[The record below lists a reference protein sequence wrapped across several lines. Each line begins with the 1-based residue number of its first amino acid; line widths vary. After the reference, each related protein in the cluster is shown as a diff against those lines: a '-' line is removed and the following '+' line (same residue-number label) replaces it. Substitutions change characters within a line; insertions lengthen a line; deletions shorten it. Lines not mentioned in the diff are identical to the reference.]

1 MTLWCPDWE
10 LERLLQAL
18 EQETL
23 AADEDDLRRI
33 LAESGLPKAE
43 VLRLVTTV
51 VRAAAAE
58 YEEPAAEA
66 PQAASGGL
74 GAHQPRWP
82 H

>member
-1 MTLWCPDWE
+1 MTIWCPDWE

-23 AADEDDLRRI
+23 AADEDDLKKI
-33 LAESGLPKAE
+33 LSESGLPKAE
-43 VLRLVTTV
+43 GLGQVVRV

-58 YEEPAAEA
+58 YEEPTAEA
-66 PQAASGGL
+66 PQAAAGGL
-74 GAHQPRWP
+74 GADQARWP

>member
-1 MTLWCPDWE
+1 MTIWCPDWE

-33 LAESGLPKAE
+33 LSEAGLPKAE
-43 VLRLVTTV
+43 SLRQVARVL
-51 VRAAAAE
+51 RAAAAE

-66 PQAASGGL
+66 PQATTGGL
-74 GAHQPRWP
+74 GTHQARWP